1 MLLHWHKETPVNSVK
16 KFESRR
22 LCIVSA
28 GTGQFVSIYGDAVTA
43 VVEHKPLPTQ
53 PRMWIEFRGTA
64 PPKDYDASTL
74 SSSQRD
80 EILALVTLHL
90 EKEVADMERYI
101 QETLDMQDWLKM
113 AISRIDAGFSP
124 LNDDFSQWHY
134 RAWLDNRSDPNC
146 PWHDL
151 QTWAPI
157 VLESPSSD
165 LQNTERK
172 WRAERLREFF
182 SGRLPPVEHRLRDY
196 KKTLR
201 MWKTRVQDRYF
212 WAEVHTETVK
222 TVTITPV

>member
-1 MLLHWHKETPVNSVK
+1 MTPIVK
-16 KFESRR
+16 KFETRR
-22 LCIVSA
+22 FCIVSA
-28 GTGQFVSIYGDAVTA
+28 STGQFVNIYGDAITA
-43 VVEHKPLPTQ
+43 VVNDKPPPTQ
-53 PRMWIEFRGTA
+53 HRMWIEFRGSA
-64 PPKDYDASTL
+64 PPKEYDAEKL
-74 SSSQRD
+74 SPSQRD

-90 EKEVADMERYI
+90 QHEVAEMERYI
-101 QETLDMQDWLKM
+101 QETLDLQDWLKM

-134 RAWLDNRSDPNC
+134 RAWGGNSSDPNY
-146 PWHDL
+146 PWYDL
-151 QTWAPI
+151 KSWAPI

-165 LQNTERK
+165 LQNIERK

-182 SGRLPPVEHRLRDY
+182 SDQLPSVENRLRDY

-201 MWKTRVQDRYF
+201 MWKTRARDGYF